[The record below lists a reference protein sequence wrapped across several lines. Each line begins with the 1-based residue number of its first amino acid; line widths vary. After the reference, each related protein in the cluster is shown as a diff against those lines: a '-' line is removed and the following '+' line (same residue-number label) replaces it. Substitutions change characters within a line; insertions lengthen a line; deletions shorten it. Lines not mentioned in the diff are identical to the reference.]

1 MDIERIGG
9 GSKGRSAGTA
19 YGGLVWAVA
28 VDPKSSDSMVDQ
40 TRGALARIDEI
51 LAKAGT
57 NKSRILNATVYVSVM
72 EKKGEMDVAW
82 TEWAG
87 DDPQG
92 WAQRACVGTKLAPG
106 HLVEIVVIAAR
117 DA

>member
-1 MDIERIGG
+1 MDIERISGG
-9 GSKGRSAGTA
+9 AKGRSSGTA

-28 VDPKSSDSMVDQ
+28 VDPKSSPSMVDQ
-40 TRGALARIDEI
+40 TRGALARIDQL
-51 LAKAGT
+51 LAEAGT
-57 NKSRILNATVYVSVM
+57 DKSRILNATVYVADM
-72 EKKGEMDVAW
+72 DKKGEMDVAW

-92 WAQRACVGTKLAPG
+92 WAQRACVGVRLAPG